1 MRTVESEIGAILDG
15 AISEITQRSIFRR
28 LGGMARAPL
37 RHLSA
42 QDRQAIQAEIES
54 SVRLFAPGRSAE
66 LIASCARALAPGGQ
80 AGQGGPGGA
89 AGLAGGPAGPGVPRS
104 PSGGAGAARS
114 PAVAIAAAVAAA
126 AAAGSSDKRLAIE
139 SEKDIASARLDAWS
153 EAVRIGLSKFTAV
166 KVATAVS
173 ELARNIVFYAGRGT
187 IDLRPRQDARETRL
201 EIIAADQGPGIDAV
215 ALESIFAGTYR
226 SQRGMGKGL
235 VAVRRLVDDFQ
246 LDTRPGRGTRVTCV
260 FRGPG

>member
-37 RHLSA
+37 LYLSP

-66 LIASCARALAPGGQ
+66 LIASCVRALAPGGP
-80 AGQGGPGGA
+80 AVPAAAPGA
-89 AGLAGGPAGPGVPRS
+89 AGP
-104 PSGGAGAARS
+104 AGAAE
-114 PAVAIAAAVAAA
+114 AANWRAGQRRPVGVTG
-126 AAAGSSDKRLAIE
+126 AAAGSPDKRLAIE
-139 SEKDIASARLDAWS
+139 SEKDIAAARLDAWS
-153 EAVRIGLSKFTAV
+153 EAVRLGLSKFTAV

-187 IDLRPRQDARETRL
+187 IELRPRQDARETRL
-201 EIIAADQGPGIDAV
+201 EILAADQGPGIEAEK
-215 ALESIFAGTYR
+215 LESIFAGTFR

-260 FRGPG
+260 FRGAR

>member
-28 LGGMARAPL
+28 LGRMARAPL
-37 RHLSA
+37 QHLST
-42 QDRQAIQAEIES
+42 QDRQAIQAELEG

-66 LIASCARALAPGGQ
+66 LIASCNRVLAP
-80 AGQGGPGGA
+80 AGGP
-89 AGLAGGPAGPGVPRS
+89 GGPAGPILP
-104 PSGGAGAARS
+104 PGAAGR
-114 PAVAIAAAVAAA
+114 PGPLAAAIAAATAAA
-126 AAAGSSDKRLAIE
+126 AAAGSPDKLLAIE
-139 SEKDIASARLDAWS
+139 TEKDIASARLDAWS
-153 EAVRIGLSKFTAV
+153 EAVRLGLSKFTAV

-187 IDLRPRQDARETRL
+187 IELRPRQDARETRL
-201 EIIAADQGPGIDAV
+201 EILAADQGPGIDAEK
-215 ALESIFAGTYR
+215 LESIFAGTFR

-235 VAVRRLVDDFQ
+235 VAVRRLVDDFH

-260 FRGPG
+260 FRGAS